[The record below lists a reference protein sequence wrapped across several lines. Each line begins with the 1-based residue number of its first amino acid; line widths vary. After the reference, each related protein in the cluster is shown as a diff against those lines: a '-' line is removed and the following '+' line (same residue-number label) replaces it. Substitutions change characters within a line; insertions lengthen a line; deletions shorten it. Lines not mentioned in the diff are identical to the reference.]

1 MKNALQKIYD
11 CGIVPVIAL
20 EDAGSAVPLARALE
34 EGGLPVAEVTF
45 RTAAVEESIR
55 RMVAECP
62 NVLVGAGTVLNV
74 EQAGRAIKAGAK
86 FIVSPGF
93 SAAVVKFCRDQQV
106 PVTPGVITPT
116 EITAALDMGV
126 EVVKF
131 FPADA
136 FGGIKTI
143 KALAAPF
150 GKVKF
155 IPTGGVNAD
164 NLAEFIMFPKVWAVG
179 GTWMVKADLIKA
191 GKFDEIT
198 RLSRGAVDAMLGFE
212 LGHVGM
218 NTPDADASLGVTR
231 QLGAI
236 FNMPVKEGNSSNFA
250 GKGFEV
256 NKSKGLGVH
265 GHLAVATNSIARAIA
280 CLERKGVKIDPGSAK
295 TDAAGNMVAV
305 YLKDEVN
312 GYAIHLL
319 QKK

>member
-45 RTAAVEESIR
+45 RTAAAEESIR
-55 RMVAECP
+55 RMAAECP

-93 SAAVVKFCRDQQV
+93 SAAVVKFCQDQQV

-164 NLAEFIMFPKVWAVG
+164 NLAEFKCSSRFGRHVDGQG
-179 GTWMVKADLIKA
+179 GPDQGGQVRQ
-191 GKFDEIT
+191 IT
-198 RLSRGAVDAMLGFE
+198 RFRAARW
-212 LGHVGM
+212 
-218 NTPDADASLGVTR
+218 TPCSAS
-231 QLGAI
+231 
-236 FNMPVKEGNSSNFA
+236 SS
-250 GKGFEV
+250 
-256 NKSKGLGVH
+256 
-265 GHLAVATNSIARAIA
+265 AT
-280 CLERKGVKIDPGSAK
+280 SA
-295 TDAAGNMVAV
+295 
-305 YLKDEVN
+305 
-312 GYAIHLL
+312 
-319 QKK
+319 